1 MKKSEK
7 SLCDLGIPL
16 KKQAVNLW
24 KREGKE
30 AKMYLK
36 K

>member
-7 SLCDLGIPL
+7 SLCDPRIPL
-16 KKQAVNLW
+16 KKQAVNFW
-24 KREGKE
+24 KRKGKE